1 MCRATRECRSPC
13 SVPHAAQ
20 QTNGRSIGQPQ
31 QPRLTRPHLPIIN
44 TEPWDYP
51 LFMLVGAWA
60 GYKYVALEE
69 SLTARVNEKR
79 AALDKPPMQLGGL
92 LDLKKWGAE

>member
-1 MCRATRECRSPC
+1 MDDTG
-13 SVPHAAQ
+13 VPPPP
-20 QTNGRSIGQPQ
+20 PQ
-31 QPRLTRPHLPIIN
+31 LTMLTPHPSQR

-51 LFMLVGAWA
+51 LFMVVGAWA

-69 SLTARVNEKR
+69 SMTARVNERR